1 VFQLGDLVLG
11 VRNAL
16 VDGLNGESINDIEL
30 ILPRWVELLRGVI
43 ERDPLTTS
51 GVSQLIPKSR
61 L

>member
-30 ILPRWVELLRGVI
+30 ILLVGLSCYAASSCAIR
-43 ERDPLTTS
+43 
-51 GVSQLIPKSR
+51 
-61 L
+61 